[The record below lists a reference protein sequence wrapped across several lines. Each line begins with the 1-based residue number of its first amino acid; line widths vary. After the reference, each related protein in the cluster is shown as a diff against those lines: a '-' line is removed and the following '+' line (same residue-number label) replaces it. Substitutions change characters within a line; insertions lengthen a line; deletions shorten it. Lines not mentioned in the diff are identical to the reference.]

1 MNFFLIIINIA
12 LQTAFITLDEV
23 IKITNRRVNAI
34 QYVVIPK
41 IDNTI
46 AYIVSELDERD
57 REEFYRYA
65 FTPPLVY

>member
-1 MNFFLIIINIA
+1 
-12 LQTAFITLDEV
+12 V